1 MRIVVC
7 VKEVLDPAAVNNY
20 ALAGGLKMGADG
32 RHPDVAAIPRLINGY
47 DEQALEAALRLR
59 DAGVD
64 CRIVALTIGADAGAM
79 LKQCA
84 ALGADEIVAID
95 PGGRE
100 VDSTGIAA
108 VLAAWIRR
116 SGGADLILCGR
127 QASDD
132 DQGVVPLLL
141 AERLGHAVTTLA
153 RDVRHGA
160 DGLTVTRATPE
171 GDEVV
176 RGQLPALVTVSNE
189 LGAPRFPTAKAKMA
203 ARKMSAEIVAIDSL
217 ELDPAALVASIRL
230 QRQFVPQIQGNCEFI
245 KGSPADIAREL
256 MARIRAA

>member
-32 RHPDVAAIPRLINGY
+32 RHPDVATIPRLINGY

-64 CRIVALTIGADAGAM
+64 CRIAAVTIGTDPGGM
-79 LKQCA
+79 LKHCA
-84 ALGADEIVAID
+84 AMGADEIVAID
-95 PGGRE
+95 PGSLELDGPG
-100 VDSTGIAA
+100 VAA
-108 VLAAWIRR
+108 VLAAWIRQ
-116 SGGADLILCGR
+116 SGGAELVLCGR

-141 AERLGHAVTTLA
+141 AEGLGHAVSTLA
-153 RDVRHGA
+153 RDLAFA
-160 DGLTVTRATPE
+160 DGLLTVTRATPE

-176 RGQLPALVTVSNE
+176 RGRLPALVTVSNE

-203 ARKMSAEIVAIDSL
+203 ARKMAATVVGIADLGL
-217 ELDPAALVASIRL
+217 EAAALAPSIVL
-230 QRQFVPQIQGNCEFI
+230 QRQYVPQVQGNCEFI
-245 KGSPADIAREL
+245 SGSPGEIAKAL
-256 MARIRAA
+256 MERIRAA